1 MSPFRSQQSV
11 AVALPGLEGQVETE
25 RRSIV
30 ASHYGRRDYL
40 LRRLLLSADL
50 FALLL
55 ALVVAAAIDPRPG
68 ANVSVVTLGIAM
80 APVWAVLFKMYGLYD
95 RDGKRVSH
103 GTVDDL
109 PWVFHGVVI
118 GTLLVWLWLKGVE
131 AQLPFASVLSFGI
144 TAVVAVLA
152 SRSLVRKLAL
162 RILGP
167 ERVLLVGEE
176 GMTQVLLRKMRDHPE
191 YGLAPV
197 GVAVDRAAGASAG
210 ALDVPVLGETSDV
223 LRLTEEHRIDRL
235 VLSHSDLLDTD
246 ALDIMRRCK
255 EMAIKV
261 SVIPEVFDALGPS
274 VEVDD
279 VEGVTLLGINPPVLG
294 RSSRAMKR
302 CLDLAGSIALL
313 VLTAPVLIAIA
324 LAVKLESRGPVFF
337 RQSRVGRAGTHFKVV
352 KFRTMH
358 RDAEAR
364 VDELLAHSRDP
375 NWLHLE
381 DDPRITRVGHFL
393 RLASLDELPQL
404 WNVLKGEMSLVGPR
418 PLIES
423 EDRQVAGWARSRLDL
438 TPGIT
443 GVWQVLGRT
452 NIPFDEMV
460 KLDYLYVTNWS
471 LWTDVRLL
479 LRTLPV
485 VFMRRGAN

>member
-1 MSPFRSQQSV
+1 MSRFRSDPSGPV
-11 AVALPGLEGQVETE
+11 VALPALEGQIDAD

-30 ASHYGRRDYL
+30 ASGYGRRDFL

-50 FALLL
+50 AALLL
-55 ALVVAAAIDPRPG
+55 ALAVAAAVDPRPG
-68 ANVSVVTLGIAM
+68 ANLSVLTAGLAM
-80 APVWAVLFKMYGLYD
+80 GPVWAVLFKLYGLYD

-103 GTVDDL
+103 VSVDDL
-109 PWVFHGVVI
+109 PWVFHAVVI
-118 GTLLVWLWLKGVE
+118 GALLTWLWLRAVDNPVPFVSVVGFGVT
-131 AQLPFASVLSFGI
+131 AIACVMALRSF
-144 TAVVAVLA
+144 
-152 SRSLVRKLAL
+152 VRKLAL
-162 RILGP
+162 RVLGP

-176 GMTQVLLRKMRDHPE
+176 GMTQVLVRKMRAHPE

-197 GVAVDRAAGASAG
+197 GVAVAGGTGGES
-210 ALDVPVLGETSDV
+210 LEVPVLGETSEV
-223 LRLTEEHRIDRL
+223 IRLAEEHRIDRL
-235 VLSHSDLLDTD
+235 VLSRSDLLDSQT
-246 ALDIMRRCK
+246 LDILRRCK
-255 EMAIKV
+255 ELAIKV
-261 SVIPEVFDALGPS
+261 SVLPEVFDALGPS

-302 CLDLAGSIALL
+302 CLDLVGSLGLL
-313 VLTAPVLIAIA
+313 ILTSPVLVAIAIA
-324 LAVKLESRGPVFF
+324 IKLDSRGPVFF
-337 RQSRVGRAGTHFKVV
+337 RQRRVGKGGRRFKVV
-352 KFRTMH
+352 KFRTM
-358 RDAEAR
+358 RPDAEER
-364 VDELLAHSRDP
+364 VQELRAQSRDP

-381 DDPRITRVGHFL
+381 QDPRITRVGRFL

-443 GVWQVLGRT
+443 GFWQVLGRT
-452 NIPFDEMV
+452 SIPFEEMV

-471 LWTDVRLL
+471 LWTDIRLI
-479 LRTLPV
+479 LRTVPAV
-485 VFMRRGAN
+485 VTKRGAN